1 MFKTLLKS
9 LHVSQ
14 ETGTLILISIVSKH
28 KNLVDNDLKLVAT
41 DVSEA
46 KSFTENHML
55 SID

>member
-46 KSFTENHML
+46 KSYTENHML
-55 SID
+55 SIN